1 MPQPIESPYYTHSQ
15 HPVSNAV
22 GTVVS
27 ATTYHQQFTPF
38 HTTSSYRSKQ
48 VVSAASSA
56 KQYMTTAT
64 MMTNDGWEV
73 LSPCAVPMTSVSSMT
88 PVVSSSLSASEES
101 AGGSAMACVSPFR
114 STSAYMSGMQ
124 GNGLLAMATPMQTAG
139 FGAIAQTAAAAY
151 AAQSPLFAATT
162 APARSIDLANIINF
176 YTTAEE
182 LMAEKLS
189 WGEAQITT
197 YGRPDDGPSI
207 GELTPVGDAVLPLVA
222 CVIAYAACKIR
233 RKITLKKASAL

>member
-1 MPQPIESPYYTHSQ
+1 MP
-15 HPVSNAV
+15 
-22 GTVVS
+22 
-27 ATTYHQQFTPF
+27 TYSYNQQFTPF
-38 HTTSSYRSKQ
+38 HTTSSYRSNQ
-48 VVSAASSA
+48 IVSSA
-56 KQYMTTAT
+56 GEYKKTAT
-64 MMTNDGWEV
+64 MNLEDGWEA

-88 PVVSSSLSASEES
+88 SVVSSSLSAAEES
-101 AGGSAMACVSPFR
+101 AAEGAMACVSPFR
-114 STSAYMSGMQ
+114 STSAYMSGVQ

-139 FGAIAQTAAAAY
+139 IGTIVQTY
-151 AAQSPLFAATT
+151 AVQSPLLATTT

-222 CVIAYAACKIR
+222 CVIAYAAYKIR
-233 RKITLKKASAL
+233 KKITLKKARAL